1 MSRFLIEYAPKS
13 INDVVFNNQTL
24 LPMFQAVANG
34 VSTNNL
40 MLYGPVG
47 TGKTAIA
54 KLVTELYYTN
64 RGDDDLTMFVD
75 LTQTT
80 DFNVVRSA
88 MSRNTIGFSNRW
100 WFILDEG
107 DKAPSGKSIQLLNE
121 LHNMIGKYS
130 YCSFIITTNSLGH
143 MPAGIQSRCYPIKIE
158 PPTPQQFLDRARQ
171 IVAAEGKSATD
182 AEIIAWLS
190 IGNND
195 IRHYLTG
202 LEMNLASRPKTL
214 PTQPPVAPAQQ
225 AAQST
230 P

>member
-13 INDVVFNNQTL
+13 INDVVLNNQTL
-24 LPMFQAVANG
+24 LPMFQAIANG
-34 VSTNNL
+34 TSTNNL

-88 MSRNTIGFSNRW
+88 MSRNTIGFSDRW

-107 DKAPSGKSIQLLNE
+107 DKVPSGKSIQLLNQ
-121 LHNMIGKYS
+121 LHNIIGRYS

-143 MPAGIQSRCYPIKIE
+143 MPAGLQSRCYPVKIE

-182 AEIIAWLS
+182 AEIITWLS

-214 PTQPPVAPAQQ
+214 PAPPPVVQAQQ

>member
-13 INDVVFNNQTL
+13 INDVVLNNQTL

-34 VSTNNL
+34 TSTNNL

-88 MSRNTIGFSNRW
+88 MSRNTIGFSDRW

-107 DKAPSGKSIQLLNE
+107 DKVPSGKSIQLLNQ
-121 LHNMIGKYS
+121 LHNIIGRYS

-143 MPAGIQSRCYPIKIE
+143 MPAGLQSRCYPVKIE

-182 AEIIAWLS
+182 AEIITWLS

-214 PTQPPVAPAQQ
+214 PAPPPVVQAQQ

>member
-1 MSRFLIEYAPKS
+1 MSRFLIEYAPKT
-13 INDVVFNNQTL
+13 IDEVVLNNPTL
-24 LPMFQAVANG
+24 LPMLQAIANG
-34 VSTNNL
+34 TSTNNL

-54 KLVTELYYTN
+54 KLMTELYYTN
-64 RGDDDLTMFVD
+64 KGDSDWSNFID

-88 MSRNTIGFSNRW
+88 MSRNTIGCTDRW

-107 DKAPSGKSIQLLNE
+107 DKAPSARSTQLLNE
-121 LHNMIGKYS
+121 LHNIIGKYS

-143 MPAGIQSRCYPIKIE
+143 MPAGIQSRCYPIKID

-182 AEIIAWLS
+182 AEIITWLS

-214 PTQPPVAPAQQ
+214 PAPPPVTLAQP